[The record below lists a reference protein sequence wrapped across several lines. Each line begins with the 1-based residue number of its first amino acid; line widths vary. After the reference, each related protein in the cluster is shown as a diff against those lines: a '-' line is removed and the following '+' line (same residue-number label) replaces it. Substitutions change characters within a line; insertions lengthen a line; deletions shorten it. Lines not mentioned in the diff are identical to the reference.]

1 LSGYY
6 RSFGDFDKEIDA
18 LKHKYD
24 VLEELYGHSDRKALA
39 AKRTVAM
46 TLLKR

>member
-1 LSGYY
+1 VA
-6 RSFGDFDKEIDA
+6 A
-18 LKHKYD
+18 LKSKYD
-24 VLEELYGHSDRKALA
+24 VLEEMYGYSDRKALA